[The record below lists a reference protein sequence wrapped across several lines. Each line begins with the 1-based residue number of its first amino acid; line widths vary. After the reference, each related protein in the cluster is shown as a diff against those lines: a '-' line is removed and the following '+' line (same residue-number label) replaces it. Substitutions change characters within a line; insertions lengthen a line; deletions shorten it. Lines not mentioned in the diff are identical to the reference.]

1 MHRQPRAGCR
11 ALVGLLGGWA
21 ALWLL
26 VACGGAP
33 PPTPTPL
40 PRPTPSPPPT
50 VPRPALDPATPQAT
64 GVASLQTPGVQV
76 THQVRPGE
84 TLGSIALQYYRDA
97 NRWQPIYEANRNLL
111 TSPDAVQPGMRL
123 VIPPLPAQ

>member
-1 MHRQPRAGCR
+1 M
-11 ALVGLLGGWA
+11 ALGSGWL

-26 VACGGAP
+26 AACGSAP

-40 PRPTPSPPPT
+40 PRPTAPPLPT

-64 GVASLQTPGVQV
+64 GVAGLQTPGVQV
-76 THQVRPGE
+76 IHQVRPGE
-84 TLGSIALQYYRDA
+84 TLGAIAQQYYRDA
-97 NRWQPIYEANRNLL
+97 NRWQPIYEANRNVL

>member
-1 MHRQPRAGCR
+1 MDGRHRGWRR
-11 ALVGLLGGWA
+11 LLSRTVAWGA
-21 ALWLL
+21 ALWLMA
-26 VACGGAP
+26 ACGSAAP
-33 PPTPTPL
+33 PPTPL
-40 PRPTPSPPPT
+40 PRPSPSPLPT

-64 GVASLQTPGVQV
+64 GVVALQTPGVQV

-84 TLGSIALQYYRDA
+84 TLGSIAQQYYRDA
-97 NRWQPIYEANRNLL
+97 NRWQVIYEANRNVL